1 MKATLISLAA
11 SVLLATPSMAQA
23 PPAFVYGTVAN
34 ASLGDN
40 ASLNGDVP
48 FPVDNAW
55 NTDISQM
62 PVDTNSAN
70 LIGSIG
76 LTTGLHPDFGSG
88 TYAGSIIGIPYVV
101 VSGSQTPV
109 VIHLKAYRSQ
119 SDPGPYP
126 VPAGAPIEGYK
137 PSGAR
142 FGGDRH
148 VLVIDKDSNLLY
160 EMDRAF
166 PQTDGSWNADAGAIF
181 HLDSDNVR
189 PSAKPGWTSADAAG
203 LPIFP
208 GLARYD
214 EASSG
219 VIPHALR
226 FTVGTS
232 RRAYVLPANHFASTQ
247 TSPNLPPMGMRV
259 RLKASYVIPAGF
271 STQAKAILQA
281 LKTYGMMVADNGSN
295 WYISGA
301 PDPGWNN
308 SVLNSELGQVKGSD
322 FEVVK
327 MGKIYK

>member
-1 MKATLISLAA
+1 MKAILIPLAA
-11 SVLLATPSMAQA
+11 ALLLAAPSMART
-23 PPAFVYGTVAN
+23 PPPITYGSMAD

-48 FPVDNAW
+48 FPADNAW
-55 NTDISQM
+55 NADISKM
-62 PVDTNSAN
+62 PVDPNSAN

-88 TYAGSIIGIPYVV
+88 TYAGAIIGIPYVV
-101 VSGSQTPV
+101 VPASQTPV
-109 VIHLKAYRSQ
+109 VIHLKAYRTE

-126 VPAGAPIEGYK
+126 VPADAPIEGYK
-137 PSGAR
+137 PSGAK

-148 VLVIDKDSNLLY
+148 VLVIDRDNNLLY
-160 EMDRAF
+160 EMYRAF
-166 PQTDGSWNADAGAIF
+166 PQADGSWNADAGAIF

-189 PSAKPGWTSADAAG
+189 PTAKPGWTSADAAG

-232 RRAYVLPANHFASTQ
+232 RRAYVLPANHWASTQ

-271 STQAKAILQA
+271 STESKAILQA
-281 LKTYGMMVADNGSN
+281 LKTYGMMVADTGSN

-301 PDPGWNN
+301 PDPRWDNGRM
-308 SVLNSELGQVKGSD
+308 NSELGQVKGAD

-327 MGKIYK
+327 MGKVYK